1 MDGDLRR
8 IVDAI
13 VANDEAL
20 FAWLIDAFPAL
31 ATVSF
36 AGDTALHF
44 VAASYCC
51 AMADRLLRAGA
62 EVRAKNRRGGEPLHA
77 AVFGGPGCERWD
89 RAAQAATIVS

>member
-8 IVDAI
+8 VVDAI

-20 FAWLIDAFPAL
+20 FTWLIDAFPAL
-31 ATVSF
+31 ATASF

-44 VAASYCC
+44 AAASHRC

-77 AVFGGPGCERWD
+77 AAFGCCGFER
-89 RAAQAATIVS
+89 